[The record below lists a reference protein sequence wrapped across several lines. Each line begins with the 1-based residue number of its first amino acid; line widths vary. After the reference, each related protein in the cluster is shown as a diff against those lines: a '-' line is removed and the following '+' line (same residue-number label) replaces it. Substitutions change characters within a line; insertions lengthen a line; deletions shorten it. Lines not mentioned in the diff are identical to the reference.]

1 MNTKTY
7 IGILAVVA
15 IVLGIVGFFFNWIE
29 FATSGETGYE
39 TLFQGGKEAVV
50 GTYTVYAV
58 AMLIALVGCLIMLI
72 PTMKGWATKGI
83 KFLSVLLG
91 AIMLICALFMFF
103 DLERMAGMGIFIE
116 IASGLMLFISMTALV
131 FIK

>member
-1 MNTKTY
+1 MDTKTY
-7 IGILAVVA
+7 IGILAAVA

-39 TLFQGGKEAVV
+39 TLFQGGGEAAV

-58 AMLIALVGCLIMLI
+58 AMLVALVGCLILLI
-72 PTMKGWATKGI
+72 PTMKGWATNGI

-91 AIMLICALFMFF
+91 AIMLICALVMFF
-103 DLERMAGMGIFIE
+103 DLERMAGIGIFIE
-116 IASGLMLFISMTALV
+116 IASGLILFISMTALI